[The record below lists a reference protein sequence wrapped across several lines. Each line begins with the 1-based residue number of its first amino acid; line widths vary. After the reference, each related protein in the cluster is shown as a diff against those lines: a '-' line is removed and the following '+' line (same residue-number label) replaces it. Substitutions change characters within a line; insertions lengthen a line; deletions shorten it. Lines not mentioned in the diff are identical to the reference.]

1 MIVEGKTVMSG
12 TSQDELIVIEVAS
25 QSLYYSLQSRDSEKI
40 VLKDNIDQTSINV
53 KILKVFE
60 FSSERKMM
68 SIVVEILG

>member
-40 VLKDNIDQTSINV
+40 VLRDNIDQTSINV

>member
-1 MIVEGKTVMSG
+1 MSG

-40 VLKDNIDQTSINV
+40 VLRDNIDQTSINV